1 MQLRQKFKNLRRPE
15 KSPDETGNEEQ
26 SGKLML
32 NLNQSLGV
40 E

>member
-15 KSPDETGNEEQ
+15 KSPNEKKNNEEQ
-26 SGKLML
+26 SGKL
-32 NLNQSLGV
+32 SAGV